1 MEGNGGEGIEESKED
16 QRAAAPAAGNE
27 MTASTAASGRVT
39 TASTAPGN
47 EAMSIDDEAI
57 AGIMIESDAAKA
69 SAVFN
74 LQSAAAALNI
84 VTDAQVFV
92 AKQNWDELETSLAEF
107 FTKVQQD
114 KFYPHPG
121 LFCSLYQAHITNL
134 IGKHQ
139 FKEARAV
146 FYGKVKPLLD
156 KGKDDMYKP
165 FDLEARVEML
175 RNCVDH
181 CLPLPADDVEDMN
194 VVISDYLMLY
204 FPTSLQREAN
214 RKNSISDFLMTFDDE
229 KGKIHR
235 CLACQWVM
243 PASATSRSIVSH
255 IKHSKP
261 ANHCPR
267 VTKWMLEY
275 LASVEGE
282 EEIDIQDHAT
292 GSLETQSRKR
302 KAPLSSLPPDGQ
314 SVVIPVGLALQI
326 WNDLSRSNM
335 LAISALLDDRSESAV
350 EAKEILFRQ
359 EKFIAELKT
368 LFMHSTRKHLALGS
382 PLAFLKVKAILNLS
396 DDLFSLLKNL
406 PDVSKLLLQLDEKVT
421 ELRRCFIVAAAECQ
435 TRTASADV
443 ISSFGTNNQG
453 AAGPLVVRLQAH
465 IVPRV
470 SPANC
475 SLQVGP
481 RIKICTLHVELS
493 SMSPDSKI
501 LVLVS
506 LSTSSITSSPASMSD
521 TRVGRLPARQ
531 TGKIVGTLSN
541 AGILSLTHKF
551 VTTYKRCLYV
561 NLQLLTV
568 TDS

>member
-107 FTKVQQD
+107 FTKFQ
-114 KFYPHPG
+114 
-121 LFCSLYQAHITNL
+121 
-134 IGKHQ
+134 
-139 FKEARAV
+139 EARAV

-181 CLPLPADDVEDMN
+181 CLPLPANDVEDMN

-453 AAGPLVVRLQAH
+453 AAGPGT
-465 IVPRV
+465 P
-470 SPANC
+470 ST
-475 SLQVGP
+475 G
-481 RIKICTLHVELS
+481 S
-493 SMSPDSKI
+493 STPSTHSSKSI
-501 LVLVS
+501 SSKLLP
-506 LSTSSITSSPASMSD
+506 TSWPQD
-521 TRVGRLPARQ
+521 
-531 TGKIVGTLSN
+531 
-541 AGILSLTHKF
+541 
-551 VTTYKRCLYV
+551 
-561 NLQLLTV
+561 
-568 TDS
+568 